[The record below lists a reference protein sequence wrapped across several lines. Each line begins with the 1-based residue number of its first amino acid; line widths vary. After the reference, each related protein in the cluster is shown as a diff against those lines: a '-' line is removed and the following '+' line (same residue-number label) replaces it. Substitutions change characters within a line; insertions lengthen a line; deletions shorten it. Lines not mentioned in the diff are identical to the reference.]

1 MFKLLLVANLYKS
14 SFDIFSKSTFEF
26 LESFFIASGMLL
38 SFGAV
43 YFLLCKIDE
52 ALKHES
58 LISKNMKNSQ
68 KIRIENFKL

>member
-1 MFKLLLVANLYKS
+1 
-14 SFDIFSKSTFEF
+14 
-26 LESFFIASGMLL
+26 MLL